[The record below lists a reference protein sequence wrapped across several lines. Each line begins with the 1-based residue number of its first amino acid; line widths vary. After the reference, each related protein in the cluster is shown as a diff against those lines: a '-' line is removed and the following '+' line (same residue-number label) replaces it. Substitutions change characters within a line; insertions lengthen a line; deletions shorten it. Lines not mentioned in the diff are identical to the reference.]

1 MTEII
6 LNGVSTEQLVNL
18 IDERTQKALEKLK
31 NELNSQKAN
40 DDLLTRKEACEFLKI
55 NSSTLYHWNNKG
67 KVTAYG
73 IGNRRYYKRSEL
85 LESLILKK

>member
-31 NELNSQKAN
+31 NELNSQQSENKLFKKKNSCDFLRVVLYILQYIMLALQVLH
-40 DDLLTRKEACEFLKI
+40 LL
-55 NSSTLYHWNNKG
+55 G
-67 KVTAYG
+67 
-73 IGNRRYYKRSEL
+73 
-85 LESLILKK
+85 